1 MKLFM
6 VIWKDG
12 DGIPRVWGQAANEE
26 QADARA
32 ADELKAYRR
41 KRPEL
46 DGWTCIIKEI
56 QYDADGNPLVLSE
69 RERV

>member
-1 MKLFM
+1 MKTYV

-12 DGIPRVWGQAANEE
+12 DGVPRVWGQAANEE

-32 ADELKAYRR
+32 ADELLAYRR

-46 DGWTCIIKEI
+46 DGWNCIIKAIE
-56 QYDADGNPLVLSE
+56 YDSDGNPLVLSE
-69 RERV
+69 RSRT